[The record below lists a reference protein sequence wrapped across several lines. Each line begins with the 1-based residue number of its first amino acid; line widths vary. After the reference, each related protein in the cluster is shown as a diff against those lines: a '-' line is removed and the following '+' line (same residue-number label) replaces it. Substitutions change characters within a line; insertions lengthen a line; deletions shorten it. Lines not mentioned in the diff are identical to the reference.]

1 MQDDDA
7 YTRES
12 WIEVEAR
19 NRSGKCASCRN
30 ALYIGKN
37 GWLNV
42 YMCSKSLN
50 IKSDCDMYQEGTP
63 RDGRFNLT
71 SSVNLKEIRS
81 GIGMLESQKE

>member
-19 NRSGKCASCRN
+19 NRSGKCVSCKN
-30 ALYIGKN
+30 AMFIPITYGKA
-37 GWLNV
+37 
-42 YMCSKSLN
+42 YYCSRRLI
-50 IKSDCDMYQEGTP
+50 IKDNCDMYQEGTP
-63 RDGRFNLT
+63 RDGRFSLT

-81 GIGMLESQKE
+81 GIGTLENQTE